1 MADTQQEIH
10 CPACGTLMTKV
21 FIADKGLNIDVCEN
35 GCGGMFFDA
44 REIQEFSA
52 YNDDISELK
61 KVLEGKNFIPVD
73 ESKPRICPA
82 CNHNMVKTKVFGIE
96 IDTCYTCGGLF
107 LDNGE
112 FEKVRS
118 NFKKP
123 KKVEQIQF
131 DNPDSDIVLKDFY
144 NYKQSRDL
152 HPTLSIRGAQRDFRR
167 TVKLLNAVFKMF
179 SKF

>member
-1 MADTQQEIH
+1 
-10 CPACGTLMTKV
+10 
-21 FIADKGLNIDVCEN
+21 
-35 GCGGMFFDA
+35 MFFDA
-44 REIQEFSA
+44 REIQEFSG

-123 KKVEQIQF
+123 KKVEQVQLN
-131 DNPDSDIVLKDFY
+131 NPGSDIILEDFY